1 VRPRRTYR
9 RDSQIDPKLKGV
21 NVSQIRTRARFGAV
35 IAAGLS
41 ALSIA
46 ACGGS
51 GLSASS
57 TCSDFMN
64 ASSSDQQA
72 IIDQLAGQYN
82 KPDYTTPLGEPEVP
96 YYCSSNPNV
105 TLGQFFQ
112 NAQG

>member
-1 VRPRRTYR
+1 M
-9 RDSQIDPKLKGV
+9 S
-21 NVSQIRTRARFGAV
+21 SIRTRFAA
-35 IAAGLS
+35 IAAVSLS

-72 IIDQLAGQYN
+72 VIDKLASQYD
-82 KPDYTTPLGEPEVP
+82 KPDYTTPLGAPEVP
-96 YYCSSNPNV
+96 YYCSGNPDV